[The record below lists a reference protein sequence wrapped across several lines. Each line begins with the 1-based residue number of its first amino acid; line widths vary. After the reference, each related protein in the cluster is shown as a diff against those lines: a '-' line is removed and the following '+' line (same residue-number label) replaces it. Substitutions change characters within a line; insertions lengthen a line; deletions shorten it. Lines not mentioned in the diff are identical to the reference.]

1 MQWSSV
7 SLELQYIWLWSD
19 SPSACLEM
27 QYISLS
33 GAAIHQHL
41 YSCRA
46 SAYKS
51 CSASASLELQ
61 CICVSRASSHPSL
74 GLQHLSLSLSLE
86 LKYKVLSDRQGENS
100 SLLQLF
106 FSNRFSSPPWRKLPL
121 LSQFFPPEPLHTLV
135 YTSWGLDASTQG
147 LLDRTVILH
156 KLIMHVGSSLTSSLP
171 WSMLKEVSMN
181 STLHCLSPFSF
192 AMEKS
197 VSWAHGLS
205 FYPMI

>member
-19 SPSACLEM
+19 SPSASLEM

-74 GLQHLSLSLSLE
+74 GLQHLSLSLSGAEVQGPVRSTGGEFLTPSAFLFQSLFLSTLE
-86 LKYKVLSDRQGENS
+86 KT
-100 SLLQLF
+100 
-106 FSNRFSSPPWRKLPL
+106 P
-121 LSQFFPPEPLHTLV
+121 
-135 YTSWGLDASTQG
+135 
-147 LLDRTVILH
+147 
-156 KLIMHVGSSLTSSLP
+156 SSLP
-171 WSMLKEVSMN
+171 VFP
-181 STLHCLSPFSF
+181 T
-192 AMEKS
+192 
-197 VSWAHGLS
+197 WASSYSSLYLVGFGCQHSGVARQDCYS
-205 FYPMI
+205 A

>member
-1 MQWSSV
+1 MHLCLQSFLTSV
-7 SLELQYIWLWSD
+7 
-19 SPSACLEM
+19 
-27 QYISLS
+27 S
-33 GAAIHQHL
+33 GAA
-41 YSCRA
+41 A
-46 SAYKS
+46 
-51 CSASASLELQ
+51 
-61 CICVSRASSHPSL
+61 P
-74 GLQHLSLSLSLE
+74 LSLSLSLE

-171 WSMLKEVSMN
+171 
-181 STLHCLSPFSF
+181 
-192 AMEKS
+192 
-197 VSWAHGLS
+197 
-205 FYPMI
+205 